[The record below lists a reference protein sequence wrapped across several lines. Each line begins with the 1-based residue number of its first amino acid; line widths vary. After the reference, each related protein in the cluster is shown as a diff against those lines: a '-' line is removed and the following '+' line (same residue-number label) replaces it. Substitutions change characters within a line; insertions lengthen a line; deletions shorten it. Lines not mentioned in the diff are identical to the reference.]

1 MLGIQPKFQTCE
13 KQKNRENKTPKEKQS
28 HAQDSIYVVRQ
39 FAYVHRIAGISLL
52 SKKIT
57 MCGYNVFLSQ
67 KQQQDKT
74 LITKKKRLLYPAH
87 RIHNGL
93 QNGPKIF
100 CRPKPPL
107 HGLSLSKS
115 PIIQVRSGH
124 QPNQIMPDDDFSWNK
139 IHPLSSL

>member
-1 MLGIQPKFQTCE
+1 MLGIQPKFQTCK
-13 KQKNRENKTPKEKQS
+13 KQKNKENKTPKVKQS
-28 HAQDSIYVVRQ
+28 HAQDSIYVVLQ
-39 FAYVHRIAGISLL
+39 FAYVHRVAGISLL

-57 MCGYNVFLSQ
+57 MCGYNVFLSK

-74 LITKKKRLLYPAH
+74 LITKKKQLLYPTH

-100 CRPKPPL
+100 CWLKPPL
-107 HGLSLSKS
+107 HGLNLSKS
-115 PIIQVRSGH
+115 PIIRVRSGH

-139 IHPLSSL
+139 IHSLSSL

>member
-1 MLGIQPKFQTCE
+1 M
-13 KQKNRENKTPKEKQS
+13 
-28 HAQDSIYVVRQ
+28 VRK
-39 FAYVHRIAGISLL
+39 FAYVHRVVRISLL

-57 MCGYNVFLSQ
+57 MCGYSVSLSQ

-107 HGLSLSKS
+107 HGLSFSKS
-115 PIIQVRSGH
+115 PIIRVINRIKSCLTTIFHG
-124 QPNQIMPDDDFSWNK
+124 IKF
-139 IHPLSSL
+139 IHYHLYSEIPCNFLLYINYHIICQKLILHSIVKSCF